1 MTVLVSGE
9 GVALVGLI
17 AMSAFFS
24 SAETALF
31 SLSPMQIH
39 RMRRHHPKATKQI
52 EDLLAAPADL
62 LSSILIGNT
71 IVNVAAANLGY
82 ILAEQLVPSYGEWIA
97 IPAITLLLIVFG
109 EVAPKRLAV
118 RKPDTLSIQYLRPL
132 TILIWLCTPIH
143 TILDAITHTFREH
156 LVPHRPALTEA
167 ELMTAVDVG
176 HEEGII
182 NKEERM
188 MVDGIIRLEKLQAK
202 DVMTPRV
209 DLIGIDLEDNPE
221 TWPTVCRKSR
231 FRFLPA
237 FSGDLDH
244 IKGFVDV
251 ARYLMNPGSDIAAS
265 LHPHFY
271 VPDTAPLDTLL
282 TMFQQQARRLAI
294 VIDEYG
300 GTAGLITRGDIL
312 DEIAEFA
319 GEKADGQS
327 QNVEPI
333 GSARW
338 QVNGNTSLEEV
349 NYELGLDLAAD
360 GADRIAGWVTAQARR
375 FPKTGDVIE
384 DRLCHV
390 TVLQMRKHRI
400 TRVQI
405 EKIEKADDREAEE
418 KVQV

>member
-1 MTVLVSGE
+1 MTGLVIAESASLVVLLG
-9 GVALVGLI
+9 
-17 AMSAFFS
+17 MSAFFS

-31 SLSPMQIH
+31 SLSPMQAH
-39 RMRRHHPKATKQI
+39 RLRRHHPKATKQI
-52 EDLLAAPADL
+52 EELLASPASL
-62 LSSILIGNT
+62 LSCILIGNT

-82 ILAEQLVPSYGEWIA
+82 VVAEQLWPRNGELIA
-97 IPAITLLLIVFG
+97 IPLVTLLLIIFG

-118 RKPDTLSIQYLRPL
+118 RHPEILSLYYLKPITF
-132 TILIWLCTPIH
+132 LIWLCTPIH
-143 TILDAITHTFREH
+143 TLLDRITHAFREH
-156 LVPHRPALTEA
+156 LVPHRPALTDV
-167 ELMTAVDVG
+167 ELLTAVDIG
-176 HEEGII
+176 HEEGVL
-182 NKEERM
+182 NKDERM

-209 DLIGIDLEDNPE
+209 DLIGLDLEGDPAA
-221 TWPTVCRKSR
+221 WPAICRKAR

-244 IKGFVDV
+244 VKGFVDV
-251 ARYLMNPGSDIAAS
+251 ARYLMDPGSDIAAS

-319 GEKADGQS
+319 GEKPDGQS
-327 QNVEPI
+327 ANIEPT
-333 GSARW
+333 GLNRW
-338 QVNGNTSLEEV
+338 QVNGSTSLEEV
-349 NYELGLDLAAD
+349 NFELNLDLDAD
-360 GADRIAGWVTAQARR
+360 GADRIAGWVTAQAKR
-375 FPKTGDVIE
+375 FPKTGDLIE
-384 DRLCHV
+384 VKSCRV

-405 EKIEKADDREAEE
+405 EKHEPAIEHESE
-418 KVQV
+418 VQV